1 VPETEIPIMY
11 RPLYVP
17 HAAQGP
23 APWRPVPAPHPARRL
38 AARQLRRAGA
48 WLAWA
53 ARQLAAPAARPEQP
67 GPPPEVE
74 YCVEAGAPE
83 GALFV
88 NGEYVGRLEVGRL

>member
-1 VPETEIPIMY
+1 MY

-17 HAAQGP
+17 QAASGP
-23 APWRPVPAPHPARRL
+23 VPWRPVAALHPARRL

-53 ARQLAAPAARPEQP
+53 ARQLAAPAVRPAQP
-67 GPPPEVE
+67 SPLPEVE
-74 YCVEAGAPE
+74 YCADAGAPE

-88 NGEYVGRLEVGRL
+88 NGEYVGRLDVGRL

>member
-1 VPETEIPIMY
+1 MY

-17 HAAQGP
+17 QATHGP
-23 APWRPVPAPHPARRL
+23 APWRPVAATHPARRL

-53 ARQLAAPAARPEQP
+53 ARQLAAPAARPAQP
-67 GPPPEVE
+67 SPLPEVE
-74 YCVEAGAPE
+74 YCADAGAPE

-88 NGEYVGRLEVGRL
+88 NGEYVGRLDVGRL

>member
-1 VPETEIPIMY
+1 MY

-17 HAAQGP
+17 QAARGP
-23 APWRPVPAPHPARRL
+23 VPWRPAAAQHPARRL

-53 ARQLAAPAARPEQP
+53 ARQLAAPAARPAEP
-67 GPPPEVE
+67 GPLPEVE
-74 YCVEAGAPE
+74 YCAEAGAPE

-88 NGEYVGRLEVGRL
+88 NGEYVGRLDVGRL